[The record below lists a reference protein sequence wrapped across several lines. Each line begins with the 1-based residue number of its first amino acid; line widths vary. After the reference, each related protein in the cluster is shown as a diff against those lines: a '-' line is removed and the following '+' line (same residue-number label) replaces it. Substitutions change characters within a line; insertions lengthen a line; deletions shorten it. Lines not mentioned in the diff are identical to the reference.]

1 MSAST
6 TPGPALRPSGGPDCL
21 DPSGR
26 TALVTGAAG
35 GIGRAGTLR
44 PATAGARVRAVDP
57 GAGGLT
63 DLAAAAV
70 AYLCG
75 PHASSITG
83 ASLGM
88 DGGWTAR

>member
-6 TPGPALRPSGGPDCL
+6 TPGPALRPSGGPGCL

-63 DLAAAAV
+63 DLAV